1 MDTREPTR
9 GDVTSVENM
18 PGRPAGD
25 VTYVAQKVQHEI
37 ERPRT
42 EAQIAFARVAT
53 ALAAMATGALAIGT
67 FAIGALAIRRLA
79 IKALALGRARVG
91 KLVLDEVEIGR
102 LVIRERPEVAV
113 TRSWRRAS

>member
-9 GDVTSVENM
+9 GDVTNVENR
-18 PGRPAGD
+18 PDRPAD
-25 VTYVAQKVQHEI
+25 VAYLAHKVQHEV

-102 LVIRERPEVAV
+102 LVIRERPDVAM
-113 TRSWRRAS
+113 TRRWRRAS